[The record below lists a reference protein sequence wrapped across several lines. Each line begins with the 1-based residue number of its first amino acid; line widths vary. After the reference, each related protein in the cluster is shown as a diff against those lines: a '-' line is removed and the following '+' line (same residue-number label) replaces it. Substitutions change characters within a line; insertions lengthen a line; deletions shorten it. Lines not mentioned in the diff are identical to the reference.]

1 MLCKQHLRLFMPF
14 LSLFTTLLYFILITG
29 IVKAYFHKNN
39 YSQISKCVIFI
50 IIVRIYIYYAFLVQR
65 YDLQTTL
72 NIVYTFQALL

>member
-14 LSLFTTLLYFILITG
+14 LSPFTTFLYFILITG
-29 IVKAYFHKNN
+29 IVKAYFQKNN

-50 IIVRIYIYYAFLVQR
+50 IIVRIHIYYAFLVQR